1 MVSVP
6 GFLLRR
12 LYQKGSLR
20 NTDEGVEFRLENR
33 LGSGYAQGMTPIVI
47 DGVEVPLQ
55 DAAFALDGT
64 TTPFSAISKDSA
76 FTLALNKTIGV
87 RVSGVTLT
95 PGVHKIEMG
104 FEVPGLGTLRFDF
117 TDAVEAL

>member
-1 MVSVP
+1 
-6 GFLLRR
+6 
-12 LYQKGSLR
+12 
-20 NTDEGVEFRLENR
+20 
-33 LGSGYAQGMTPIVI
+33 MTPIVI

-55 DAAFALDGT
+55 DAAFMLDGT
-64 TTPFSAISKDSA
+64 ATPFSAISKDSA

-117 TDAVEAL
+117 TDTVEAL